1 MFSNTVAVLRWCG
14 SFLLFIIIWY
24 YCKFKTFFYHRKNR
38 IQTIHFCLLCV
49 RSTFWINTWFLFL
62 FVCFFFVFI
71 ELHLTLSLL
80 RCECQTTRPKD
91 NSPLTLT
98 LGNLHMIV
106 LFEQHAPPAF
116 PYFQT
121 LGQIVWGEL
130 TWGELSRY
138 TTCSPLT
145 GKIIWSSTE

>member
-1 MFSNTVAVLRWCG
+1 MAVSCC
-14 SFLLFIIIWY
+14 SLLFDIIVNSRH
-24 YCKFKTFFYHRKNR
+24 FSTTEKTGYRQFTFVCYVFV
-38 IQTIHFCLLCV
+38 ILFQSTLDFCFCL
-49 RSTFWINTWFLFL
+49 
-62 FVCFFFVFI
+62 FFFVFI
-71 ELHLTLSLL
+71 ELHLTLSFL

-116 PYFQT
+116 AYFQT

-130 TWGELSRY
+130 SLGRVVQIHDVF
-138 TTCSPLT
+138 PIN
-145 GKIIWSSTE
+145 K